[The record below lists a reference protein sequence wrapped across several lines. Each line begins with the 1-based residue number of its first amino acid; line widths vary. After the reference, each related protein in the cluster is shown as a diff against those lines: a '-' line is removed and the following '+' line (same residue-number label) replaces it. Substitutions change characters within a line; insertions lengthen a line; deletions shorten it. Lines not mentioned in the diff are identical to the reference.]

1 MDFMITIILI
11 KSKTKLLFF
20 KLKRIKFIFSS
31 LIIGPHTQQKNFIF
45 ANGSSGHGLQ
55 HAPAIG
61 RAISEYLTDFKY
73 KSIDL
78 TRFGFQRI
86 VNNTPIF
93 EPMIV

>member
-1 MDFMITIILI
+1 MWILRLQLFRSKVIQNFPFFAKITSLI
-11 KSKTKLLFF
+11 FV
-20 KLKRIKFIFSS
+20 S
-31 LIIGPHTQQKNFIF
+31 LIIGAHPQQQNFFF

-61 RAISEYLTDFKY
+61 RALSEYLTDLKY
-73 KSIDL
+73 HSIDL

>member
-1 MDFMITIILI
+1 MEYCFL
-11 KSKTKLLFF
+11 
-20 KLKRIKFIFSS
+20 S
-31 LIIGPHTQQKNFIF
+31 LIIGSHPQQPNFLF

-61 RAISEYLTDFKY
+61 RAISEYLSDWKY
-73 KSIDL
+73 HSIDL
-78 TRFGFQRI
+78 SRFGFQRI